1 MSLLTPRLTDEGLS
15 MIVAALNGDSITFT
29 KAVIG
34 NATTEPAHPEQLTD
48 VVSPMV
54 TAAFTAIT
62 EGTNYVSLAAVFD
75 NLEIEEGA
83 YASELGLFAEDSNG
97 NEKLYAYTYVGEN
110 ADYIPAASS
119 GRTVENHMTIVV
131 AVGDAEEVDA
141 VLIDAAAYA
150 TREEF
155 EDHIHDYNNPHQV
168 TKEQVGLEKVENN
181 YFVDNDI
188 VVDQLTTADNLVT
201 GDTLRQAMSKIYYWI
216 AKILSPRTYLLA
228 YPIGSIY
235 MSVNPESPANIFG
248 GTWEQ
253 IENRFLL
260 AAGSSYTA
268 GTTGGEASHTLTTN
282 EMPSHAHTI
291 KAVIADAAVDAFG
304 DGDGYLGADFAA
316 PGAPIYWS
324 DVNGRTVPQ
333 SQGVMKSFNIIPER
347 GMYNTG
353 GSQAHNNMPPYLAVY
368 VWKRIA

>member
-34 NATTEPAHPEQLTD
+34 NTTTAPAHPEQLTD
-48 VVSPMV
+48 VVGPMV

-110 ADYIPAASS
+110 ADYIPVASS
-119 GRTVENHMTIVV
+119 GRTVQNQMTIVV

-141 VLIDAAAYA
+141 VLIDAAAYV

-155 EDHIHDYNNPHQV
+155 EDHIDDHNNPHQV
-168 TKEQVGLEKVENN
+168 TKEQVGLGLVENN
-181 YFVDNDI
+181 YFVDNTI
-188 VVDQLTTADNLVT
+188 TVDQLTTASNLLT

-216 AKILSPRTYLLA
+216 AKILSPKTYLLA

-235 MSVNPESPANIFG
+235 MSVSPESPADIFG
-248 GTWEQ
+248 GTWERIQ
-253 IENRFLL
+253 DTFLL
-260 AAGSSYTA
+260 AAGSAYLA
-268 GTTGGEASHTLTTN
+268 GWTGGEATHTLTVN
-282 EMPSHAHTI
+282 EMPAHAHYI
-291 KAVIADAAVDAFG
+291 KATYVYGIDPVG
-304 DGDGYLGADFAA
+304 DYEDGYLEADRGA
-316 PGAPIYWS
+316 PGSEALDQYGNKGI
-324 DVNGRTVPQ
+324 VNAI
-333 SQGVMKSFNIIPER
+333 NIPPER
-347 GMYNTG
+347 GMHSTG
-353 GSQAHNNMPPYLAVY
+353 GGLAHNNMPPYLAVY
-368 VWKRIA
+368 VWKRTA

>member
-34 NATTEPAHPEQLTD
+34 NTTTAPAHPEQLTD

-62 EGTNYVSLAAVFD
+62 EGTNYVSLAVVFD

-97 NEKLYAYTYVGEN
+97 DEKLYAYTYVGEN
-110 ADYIPAASS
+110 ADYIPANDS

-131 AVGDAEEVDA
+131 AIGDAENVDA
-141 VLIDAAAYA
+141 VLVDAAAYA

-155 EDHIHDYNNPHQV
+155 EDHINDYNNPHRV
-168 TKEQVGLEKVENN
+168 DKEQVGLGLVENN
-181 YFVDNDI
+181 YFVDNTI
-188 VVDQLTTADNLVT
+188 VVDQLTTASNLLT

-216 AKILSPRTYLLA
+216 QKILSPNTYLLA
-228 YPIGSIY
+228 HPIGSIY
-235 MSVNPESPANIFG
+235 MSVDPESPADIFG

-253 IENRFLL
+253 IENCFLL
-260 AAGSSYTA
+260 AASSRYTA
-268 GTTGGEASHTLTTN
+268 GSTGGEASHTLTIN
-282 EMPSHAHTI
+282 EMPAHTHKI
-291 KAVIADAAVDAFG
+291 TAYDSLGGDAFWYQN
-304 DGDGYLGADFAA
+304 GDGYVANGAGGSTSVAQD
-316 PGAPIYWS
+316 GQVYGTVTS
-324 DVNGRTVPQ
+324 DVK
-333 SQGVMKSFNIIPER
+333 GVQ
-347 GMYNTG
+347 NTG
-353 GSQAHNNMPPYLAVY
+353 GGQAHNNMPPYLAVY